1 MAVGDRIKR
10 ARNLRGMTQKELG
23 IAIGFEEKSADIR
36 IAQYES
42 NTRTPKEELLRKIA
56 EVLDVNYRS
65 LYEPTLYAAED
76 VMYTLFELDEHYPG
90 TRLYEVTDTT
100 DPDFPEKHMAVSFR
114 YRLLDDFL
122 KEWQL
127 RKKQLREGEITKE
140 ELLRKIA
147 EVLDVNY
154 RSLYEPTLYA
164 AEDVMYTLFELDE
177 HYPGTRLYEVTDT
190 TDPDFP
196 EKHMAVSF
204 RYRLLDDFLKEWQ
217 LRKKQ
222 LREGEITK
230 EEYLEWKLNWPQT
243 ADGCGRYEP
252 KKKWRKE

>member
-114 YRLLDDFL
+114 YRLLD
-122 KEWQL
+122 E
-127 RKKQLREGEITKE
+127 
-140 ELLRKIA
+140 
-147 EVLDVNY
+147 
-154 RSLYEPTLYA
+154 
-164 AEDVMYTLFELDE
+164 
-177 HYPGTRLYEVTDT
+177 
-190 TDPDFP
+190 
-196 EKHMAVSF
+196 
-204 RYRLLDDFLKEWQ
+204 FLKEWQ

-230 EEYLEWKLNWPQT
+230 EEYLEWSSTGLRPPT
-243 ADGCGRYEP
+243 AADATSR
-252 KKKWRKE
+252 RKSGVKNKRHKNAL

>member
-90 TRLYEVTDTT
+90 TRSMRSQTPPTRISRKST
-100 DPDFPEKHMAVSFR
+100 
-114 YRLLDDFL
+114 
-122 KEWQL
+122 WQSAS
-127 RKKQLREGEITKE
+127 G
-140 ELLRKIA
+140 IA
-147 EVLDVNY
+147 CWM
-154 RSLYEPTLYA
+154 S
-164 AEDVMYTLFELDE
+164 
-177 HYPGTRLYEVTDT
+177 
-190 TDPDFP
+190 
-196 EKHMAVSF
+196 S
-204 RYRLLDDFLKEWQ
+204 
-217 LRKKQ
+217 
-222 LREGEITK
+222 
-230 EEYLEWKLNWPQT
+230 
-243 ADGCGRYEP
+243 
-252 KKKWRKE
+252 

>member
-114 YRLLDDFL
+114 YRLLDEFL

-127 RKKQLREGEITKE
+127 RKKQP
-140 ELLRKIA
+140 
-147 EVLDVNY
+147 
-154 RSLYEPTLYA
+154 SA
-164 AEDVMYTLFELDE
+164 AWCCGKRCRTQPPWECCRT
-177 HYPGTRLYEVTDT
+177 P
-190 TDPDFP
+190 
-196 EKHMAVSF
+196 
-204 RYRLLDDFLKEWQ
+204 
-217 LRKKQ
+217 
-222 LREGEITK
+222 
-230 EEYLEWKLNWPQT
+230 
-243 ADGCGRYEP
+243 CGRPRYPEYQRGCAGEP
-252 KKKWRKE
+252 AGSAHAGC